1 MSNSYVLFLFHSYP
15 AVHRRRSRRSRD
27 DTEHEPIHWRYIMNL
42 IPFKILSLDESLAN
56 NTLQPQDSVS
66 GDSPVDY
73 HDHLTYSADALIDSE
88 EHQVSPTV
96 SVKKVTQFELANM
109 TNIQQLNESKVEDRD
124 NLQNESINP
133 PSTANVIR
141 VKRMSNFNSTIRRRI
156 SRATSRRMARVKITK
171 ILRKISSRNQRSRS
185 VSFISINQSAPDAHR
200 GVTVRRVSRATLNS

>member
-42 IPFKILSLDESLAN
+42 IPFKSLSLNESLAN

-109 TNIQQLNESKVEDRD
+109 TNIQQLNESKVEDSD

-133 PSTANVIR
+133 PSTANI
-141 VKRMSNFNSTIRRRI
+141 I
-156 SRATSRRMARVKITK
+156 RVKITK